1 MLLWTNL
8 NAETAEAWEAFYFPN
23 DDDDEDGSLDT
34 KSDQQIKD
42 ATKDNRTR
50 AERLRD
56 LSQPKKRKRKKE
68 FDKGKIS
75 WGSRAR

>member
-1 MLLWTNL
+1 MLLWTSL
-8 NAETAEAWEAFYFPN
+8 NAETAEAWEDFYFPN
-23 DDDDEDGSLDT
+23 HNDDEDGSLDT
-34 KSDQQIKD
+34 ESDQQTKD

-56 LSQPKKRKRKKE
+56 LSQPKKRNRRKE
-68 FDKGKIS
+68 FDIGKIS